1 MDYGKKDPSL
11 GWRFTDACLSMAVN
25 GDKGTPNGLP
35 VDEWGIRVNE
45 NSQPVGSCVA
55 RGGDTNGPAAGY
67 AVEKYV
73 DGLKNYAPPAA
84 AGMVFSEAGPVP
96 AQGEIAQQMFW
107 YTAFTD
113 DMVKDGLPVVN
124 EDGTRSEEQTDE
136 LQSLMRI

>member
-1 MDYGKKDPSL
+1 
-11 GWRFTDACLSMAVN
+11 MAGN

-55 RGGDTNGPAAGY
+55 RGGDTNGPAAVY

-73 DGLKNYAPPAA
+73 VWLKNYAPPAA

-96 AQGEIAQQMFW
+96 AQGEIAPQMFW
-107 YTAFTD
+107 YTAFTAD
-113 DMVKDGLPVVN
+113 LVTDGLPVVN
-124 EDGTRSEEQTDE
+124 EDGPQKWRVASSAQRRVGKEGGSTSRY
-136 LQSLMRI
+136 RWYP